1 MSAVK
6 ELTSQ
11 EEFDSLLLNP
21 NLVVIH
27 FYADWATECQP
38 MNEVL
43 EALALETELKGVLF
57 AKIAAENFPKISID
71 KKIAAVP
78 TFLIFLSGKQID
90 RLDGANAA
98 KLSQMVKN
106 NNAKAQLLD
115 AASIPNVSIGKSQPV
130 ANSNPIKPEEDL
142 NGMLKKLINQSTVM
156 LFMKGNAKNPQCGF
170 SRQAVALLD
179 QFNADYGTFDIFS
192 NEIVRQGLKTYSN
205 WPTYPQLYIK
215 GELVGGLDIMKELAE
230 SGDLESML
238 KIEKQ
243 PIEER
248 LTSLINMAPIM
259 VFLKGDRS
267 VPRCGFSRQLIDI
280 LNETRLAY
288 ETFDILK
295 DQEVRQSLKT
305 FSQWPTYPQVYVKGN
320 LVGGLDIIKELKESQ
335 ELLSTLQD

>member
-259 VFLKGDRS
+259 VFMKGDRS

>member
-259 VFLKGDRS
+259 VFMKGDRS

-295 DQEVRQSLKT
+295 DQEVRQNLKT